1 MNPNCLDISKTLMN
15 NTLHAPWIGAP
26 GLEKT
31 GIMIDDFLMFVR
43 WSKTV
48 ADVKCTSQVLR
59 EILKIKTHD
68 SYNSVSFLRHWE
80 VWDISVYTRGLW
92 QLLH

>member
-1 MNPNCLDISKTLMN
+1 MN

-31 GIMIDDFLMFVR
+31 GIMIDDFLMFVG

-48 ADVKCTSQVLR
+48 ADVKCTSLVLR

-68 SYNSVSFLRHWE
+68 SYFNSVSFSSHWE
-80 VWDISVYTRGLW
+80 VWDFSVFTRGRW